1 MSYEYSASGARNRI
15 IGPSSKLYSDVGI
28 WTPTA
33 DRKSTLGRELDMND
47 GTGRLFVYT
56 KNGGTALGKCR
67 MSQTPA
73 HDAESIASTIQT
85 SYGVAAGEKTF
96 DILVATGSGITKDS
110 LRDGWMLISDGD
122 TAAMGD
128 MYLVKSNKW
137 NTIGGLTD
145 TLLTVTISDKGG
157 LRTAIDAADDVSF
170 VPTKYKDVIITTESP
185 AGGPVGVSLADVA
198 ANYYFWAQFRGYTP
212 IFTDDTDTIVV
223 GDQIMLSVDSTAAS
237 DGCVALNDA
246 DADAYVVGNCVFSG
260 AVSECSI
267 IDLLLP

>member
-1 MSYEYSASGARNRI
+1 MSYEYSPKKGARNRI
-15 IGPSSKLYSDVGI
+15 IGPSSKLWADSDI

-33 DRKSTLGRELDMND
+33 DQKSALGRELDMND

-56 KNGGTALGKCR
+56 KNGATALGKCK
-67 MSQTPA
+67 MVQTPA

-85 SYGVAAGEKTF
+85 GAGVAAGEKRF
-96 DILVATGSGITKDS
+96 DIITATGSGITANS
-110 LRDGWMLISDGD
+110 LRDGWMIISDGA
-122 TAAMGD
+122 TAMGD

-137 NTIGGLTD
+137 TTDD
-145 TLLTVTISDKGG
+145 TLLNVTISDKGG
-157 LRTAIDAADDVSF
+157 LRTVIAGSDDVSF
-170 VPTKYKDVIITTESP
+170 VPTKYKDVIVTTETP
-185 AGGPVGVSLADVA
+185 AGGPVGVPLAAVA

-223 GDQIMLSVDSTAAS
+223 GDTVMLSVDSTAAS

-246 DADAYVVGNCVFSG
+246 DADAFVVGNCVFSG